1 MNEQVRILGIGG
13 TLAEKSTS
21 LVSLKK
27 ALSAAEKAGAVVE
40 LLDLRELDLPMFVP
54 GKPLEAYGENVK
66 RLVESARS
74 ADAMIWSTGAY
85 NGSMA
90 GSFKNAMDFL
100 VFLKQGGQSFLEN
113 RVVGLIASSAGD
125 QASINTI
132 RAMTDVAHSLRAV
145 VSPLSVPLHFA
156 AKKVDVETGAMDE
169 ASAARLDLLGTV
181 VADLAVRMKG
191 VAYPTM
197 N

>member
-21 LVSLKK
+21 LASLKK

-66 RLVESARS
+66 RLVESARN

-90 GSFKNAMDFL
+90 GVFKNAMDFL

-169 ASAARLDLLGTV
+169 AAATRLELLGSV
-181 VADLAVRMKG
+181 VTDLAVRMKG